1 MAEDFIEE
9 IYVKA
14 NVITN
19 LKKMAEELYGS
30 RWIRFKSL
38 WEETMEPMTEMI
50 KEYVGTDQAF
60 ANDLWAKVVETS
72 KAATNSDLP
81 DAADRI
87 EELIPLFEHIMK
99 STPAIDVTEGD
110 YRLFSSDS
118 GYLSIENVKRGRKL
132 VSAKDPLWEAYRK
145 AKSMYCPK
153 ASAFCSLGIELGY
166 LAWEIYKLSEG
177 ALDIYIYETDQ
188 TLVEYAKMYGV
199 LSNIPKDK
207 LHIVV
212 DRDGDKLT
220 DKFFSKHIDSYKNDD
235 SIINIEEDIISRLS
249 ERAASYTRTVL
260 LSVTSRNNYID
271 TVENNFYK
279 NTKNASGRIKDI
291 KLTKDTDE
299 WVVVGGGPSVDYNID
314 YLKSVADKK
323 YIIAASTIYKRLL
336 NEGVTPDFICAV
348 DMGSRTYGH
357 LKDVEKQDV
366 PLIISDSASW
376 LFSAKYEGKKYVVPS
391 SGYFFSEWVYKAS
404 GEKTWDDVGTVTLF
418 CAEVALY
425 FKAKTIELVGI
436 DLAFPGGKSHAS
448 GTMDYTEYEEK
459 NMPKVKSV
467 TGEYVYTDAKM
478 AEYIREFEMVIS
490 EHPKV
495 RFVNRSKEG
504 AYIKGCK
511 NIVEEKE

>member
-9 IYVKA
+9 IYAKA
-14 NVITN
+14 GVITN
-19 LKKMAEELYGS
+19 LKKMAEELNGS
-30 RWIRFKSL
+30 RWIRFRSL
-38 WEETMEPMTEMI
+38 WEETMEPMTETI
-50 KEYVGTDQAF
+50 KGYVETDPAF

-72 KAATNSDLP
+72 KAASNTDLP
-81 DAADRI
+81 DTADRI
-87 EELIPLFEHIMK
+87 EELIPLFEHIIK
-99 STPAIDVTEGD
+99 STPPIDVTEGD

-118 GYLSIENVKRGRKL
+118 GFLTIENVTRGRKL

-145 AKSMYCPK
+145 AKTMYCPK
-153 ASAFCSLGIELGY
+153 AGAFCSLGVELGY

-376 LFSAKYEGKKYVVPS
+376 LFSAKYKGKKYVVPS

-495 RFVNRSKEG
+495 CFVNRSKEG